1 MSAHAAIASAADIQV
16 GRLPIGRMVIV
27 AIAYLAIAIVR
38 ATYPLISP
46 LNGVWAGEVTP
57 LDRAVDL
64 LWAMLWLAVL
74 LLSMARQPG
83 GRLWKLIFLVM
94 VSQYVGALQWVPNSV
109 VWSLARVVGIVWVP
123 VWVQLVVT
131 YPTGHF
137 RDRFDRVVVGLA
149 YALAAAFAL
158 QELLLVGDSWR
169 LLCNPDCVR
178 NAFVVWPNR
187 ELYEVTDSVIV
198 VGFFLVLR
206 PLVIVASGGTGEP
219 PRAPLAGRCCHWSS
233 ARRRCRSSGWSS
245 SWATGWA
252 LAPLSPSS
260 RVHPAGRS
268 VSSSRSSSP
277 QACCSGWSKP
287 GGAAVGSRTSSSS
300 SAGGPGRRPAGRA
313 R

>member
-38 ATYPLISP
+38 ATYPPDFAAKRCLGGRSHA
-46 LNGVWAGEVTP
+46 AG
-57 LDRAVDL
+57 RAVDL

-131 YPTGHF
+131 YPTGYF

-149 YALAAAFAL
+149 YALAAAWAL
-158 QELLLVGDSWR
+158 Q
-169 LLCNPDCVR
+169 
-178 NAFVVWPNR
+178 
-187 ELYEVTDSVIV
+187 
-198 VGFFLVLR
+198 
-206 PLVIVASGGTGEP
+206 
-219 PRAPLAGRCCHWSS
+219 RA
-233 ARRRCRSSGWSS
+233 
-245 SWATGWA
+245 
-252 LAPLSPSS
+252 
-260 RVHPAGRS
+260 
-268 VSSSRSSSP
+268 
-277 QACCSGWSKP
+277 
-287 GGAAVGSRTSSSS
+287 SSS
-300 SAGGPGRRPAGRA
+300 SATRGGSCATPTA
-313 R
+313 